1 MLVLRFCLS
10 RREVG
15 EGKMVG
21 LKCFCVCDVPA
32 GSQVC
37 SLPMADLVLQFLE
50 RGYSCLVI
58 LFLLFIVE

>member
-1 MLVLRFCLS
+1 MLVLHFCLS

-15 EGKMVG
+15 KGKIVE

-37 SLPMADLVLQFLE
+37 SLAMADLVLRFL
-50 RGYSCLVI
+50 GDIAV
-58 LFLLFIVE
+58 